1 MIKVAI
7 QLLSA
12 HFYQEVRTMAVTFT
26 LLILCVMLQSGFADS
41 SGAITG
47 CVSARSMTPEGAV
60 RLAAVCT
67 FLGSVVITRL
77 NPRVTRTFYGIVDF
91 GEDSDTALRSLCA
104 ALCAVIIW
112 SFISHRAGLPT
123 SESHALLSGM
133 TGAALAVKMNIS
145 AISKSDWIIVLFGF
159 LLSTLPACLL
169 GLIFNSFL
177 RGFLSRLN
185 RRSAVGHFRRSQ
197 KWSAAWNAALYGAQD
212 CQKFTGVYMLGI
224 SLSSADAS
232 KSDGAI
238 PLSVLLL
245 CTAALTL
252 GTMMGTSSV
261 IKKVGREMCELDPP
275 AYSAAGAAASISV
288 TVCTLLGLPADIL
301 QSRACAFIGA
311 GICGKK
317 RTDPRVTVQVICA
330 WLLTFPVC
338 LTLGFLLSYIAQNRF
353 FR

>member
-1 MIKVAI
+1 M
-7 QLLSA
+7 S
-12 HFYQEVRTMAVTFT
+12 VTFT

-47 CVSARSMTPEGAV
+47 CVSARSMTHEGAV
-60 RLAAVCT
+60 RLAALCT

-91 GEDSDTALRSLCA
+91 GNDKDTALRSLCA

-112 SFISHRAGLPT
+112 SFISHRAGFPT
-123 SESHALLSGM
+123 SDSHALLSGM
-133 TGAALAVKMNIS
+133 TGSALAVKMNIS
-145 AISKSDWIIVLFGF
+145 AISKSDWLLVLCGF

-169 GLIFNSFL
+169 GLIFNAFL
-177 RGFLSRLN
+177 HGFLSRLN

-224 SLSSADAS
+224 SLSSKDAS
-232 KSDGAI
+232 NADSAI

-261 IKKVGREMCELDPP
+261 IKKMGREMCELDPP
-275 AYSAAGAAASISV
+275 AYSAAGAAASFSV
-288 TVCTLLGLPADIL
+288 TVCTVLGLPADIL

-311 GICGKK
+311 GLLNKK
-317 RTDPRVTVQVICA
+317 RFDIRVTAQLISS
-330 WLLTFPVC
+330 WLLTFPIC
-338 LTLGFLLSYIAQNRF
+338 FILGFILSHLVQLRF
-353 FR
+353 SM